1 MNHVILG
8 GRERPRR
15 AWLAPTLLA
24 SIVLC
29 AAPAR
34 ADHAADQAQAEAL
47 YEKGR
52 MLLKED
58 KAEEAYAKL
67 LESQKL
73 DPASG
78 TLFLLA
84 ECHKRAGRIASRWL
98 ALRQVLSVADRE
110 HRPERIAEAKRQI
123 AEIEKDLPYL
133 NIRLG
138 PAAAAIPGLVVE
150 RDGDVV
156 KGGFGDEAPVDPGK
170 HKITVRARGYRTAVL
185 DLDVTLREH
194 ESVDVPV
201 LVADPSSPGAAKPAG
216 SAAPLVEPSSES
228 GSVGRT
234 VGVVVAG
241 LGVGGVVVGALFS
254 GLARQNQDE
263 AKRLCPTSPSAPCV
277 SVAGQQYNA
286 KALQQADIATV
297 SISLGAGF
305 VGLGAL
311 LFAFS
316 PRLSPK
322 PATTGAT
329 APRVALTSV
338 SPVVSPSGG
347 GLWVGAAF

>member
-1 MNHVILG
+1 MNHVVFG
-8 GRERPRR
+8 SRGEPRR
-15 AWLAPTLLA
+15 AWLAPALLA

-73 DPASG
+73 EPASG

-84 ECHKRAGRIASRWL
+84 ECHRRAGRIASQWL

-110 HRPERIAEAKRQI
+110 QRPERVAEAKRRI

-185 DLDVTLREH
+185 DVDLALREH

-201 LVADPSSPGAAKPAG
+201 LVADPSSSDATKPAG
-216 SAAPLVEPSSES
+216 TGAPLAEPPRES

-234 VGVVVAG
+234 VGVVIGG
-241 LGVGGVVVGALFS
+241 LGLGGLAVGALFS

-263 AKRLCPTSPSAPCV
+263 AKKACPTSPAAPCLSPV
-277 SVAGQQYNA
+277 GQEYNA
-286 KALQQADIATV
+286 KALQQADVATV

-316 PRLSPK
+316 PRLAPK